1 MKIRERQLG
10 NVVCLDVEGRMV
22 ASAEDGVL
30 KDKVNSLLLEGQ
42 RHILLNF
49 GGVAQIDSSGLTA
62 ITAARAAAEK
72 HGGAIKLLN
81 LAPRI
86 YDLLVITRLSTL
98 FEVFESDAEA
108 LGSFGQR
115 AVV

>member
-10 NVVCLDVEGRMV
+10 NVVCLDVEGRLV

-30 KDKVNSLLLEGQ
+30 KDKVNSLLLEGRRQ
-42 RHILLNF
+42 ILLNF
-49 GGVAQIDSSGLTA
+49 RGVAQIDTSGLAA
-62 ITAARAAAEK
+62 ITAARAAAERN
-72 HGGAIKLLN
+72 GGVIKLLN

-98 FEVFESDAEA
+98 FEVFESEAEA
-108 LGSFGQR
+108 VESFGER
-115 AVV
+115 TAV